1 MTIKLSYG
9 TPLGPGAYVYPTG
22 ERIQRLDACE
32 VFVDGAQFLG
42 ILSAV
47 VVPGFTEEG
56 VTVEDRKQYIF
67 TSDLPGVPQLIASA
81 NRGAV
86 LADLRYHAAKLRA

>member
-22 ERIQRLDACE
+22 ETIPLLDACE
-32 VFVDGAQFLG
+32 VSGDGQYLG

-47 VVPGFTEEG
+47 TVPGFTEEG
-56 VTVEDRKQYIF
+56 VTVEDQKQYIF